1 VISDTCDLLPARLQ
15 AQQLFVLEDPVTS
28 RVHRVGEIEHHAG
41 VPELEARLLAL
52 ERAIEGGMKCRKKPE
67 LRVSKSR
74 L

>member
-1 VISDTCDLLPARLQ
+1 
-15 AQQLFVLEDPVTS
+15 
-28 RVHRVGEIEHHAG
+28 VHRVGEIEHHAG

-67 LRVSKSR
+67 LRVSTSR